1 VDEHNGAPYGHAGD
15 LEAGTEAF
23 RDAWVTFKAAAG
35 PEALARAIET
45 QDNARSKRR
54 GKRAL
59 N

>member
-1 VDEHNGAPYGHAGD
+1 VK
-15 LEAGTEAF
+15 
-23 RDAWVTFKAAAG
+23 FKAAAG